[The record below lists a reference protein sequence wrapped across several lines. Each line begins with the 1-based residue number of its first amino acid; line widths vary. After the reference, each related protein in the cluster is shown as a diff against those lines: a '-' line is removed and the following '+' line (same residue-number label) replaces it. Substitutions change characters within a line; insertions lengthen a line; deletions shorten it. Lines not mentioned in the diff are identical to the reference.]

1 MRWHK
6 KAINVSDPCVGQY
19 IGLEEIDIGVWNVY
33 LGSLRIVDIYG
44 HKTCKPCVGLLSE

>member
-6 KAINVSDPCVGQY
+6 KAINVSDPCAGQY